1 MDVLSEVQLKAINIK
16 DGPAMII
23 AGPGSGK
30 TKVIASRITNLINN
44 HNIDPSN
51 ILAMTFTNKAAQEM
65 RERCMSLTDASNLN
79 IFTFHSLSAF
89 LLRRYGLKIGI
100 EQNFTI
106 FDDSDQL
113 RIIKKIFKDANKD
126 PKKLPFK
133 TSTLLN
139 EISYFKNENIH
150 HTKVKDLDKYEE
162 GGYAE
167 LISDF
172 YKRYETEL
180 ANSNALDF
188 DDLLLKTADLLKS
201 SDEIRDMLEN
211 KYRYLLVDEFQDTN
225 KLQLDISIKLAEK
238 NKNIFVVGDPD
249 QSIYSW
255 RNAEPKNLLDFQKY
269 FPEVEIIK
277 LDQNYRSTKSIIT
290 VADKLIS
297 NNIERFEREL
307 WTENI
312 RGNEAVLVTA
322 KNPKLEAEFVTR
334 EINYLIGN
342 GYSPEQIAVMYRV
355 NSQSRSME
363 DLLKEWN
370 ISYRLVGAVSFRER
384 REIKDLISYFSILI
398 NPNDE
403 ISLSRI
409 INTPRRAISD
419 KTFELLRSSYNKQ
432 DKYNG
437 MLNFI
442 LSRPW
447 NDGIKLTPR
456 AKKGLEGF
464 ADIASDLV
472 GKIKKLNPE
481 IMIQEILDKTKYLE
495 YLEDDPDFEN
505 RLRNI
510 EELRIKAREIGFEIE
525 DSYLKNLEFVQR
537 FALISSD
544 ESINNSENDG
554 EDEEKV
560 TLITLHQAKGL
571 EYSVVFIIGFE
582 QGLLPHA
589 RSLENESEME
599 EERRICYV
607 GITRAR
613 ERLYMTNCSQRFT
626 WNNSGKNMFS
636 QSQLPS
642 QFLSEIPNNLFKTA
656 EYSNSGEVIFVDRKF
671 NKNTF
676 KSKVKKKT
684 LNNNFNVSDVVI
696 HKVFGEG
703 VILNITK
710 ENEEE
715 EILIKF
721 EDSDKPKIILPA
733 FGSISKKN
741 EDSENEN
748 FDFLSGIDSGKSN
761 DDDFSEYFDD

>member
-1 MDVLSEVQLKAINIK
+1 MNEKLDVLSKVQLKAINIK
-16 DGPAMII
+16 EGPAMII

-30 TKVIASRITNLINN
+30 TKVIASRIATLINK
-44 HNIDPSN
+44 HDVDPSN
-51 ILAMTFTNKAAQEM
+51 ILAMTFTNKAADEM
-65 RERCMSLTDASNLN
+65 RERCESLTQCEKIN
-79 IFTFHSLSAF
+79 IFTFHSLSAL

-100 EQNFTI
+100 DQNFTI
-106 FDDSDQL
+106 FDDGDQL
-113 RIIKKIFKDANKD
+113 RVIKKVFKDANKD

-133 TSTLLN
+133 ASTLLN
-139 EISYFKNENIH
+139 KISNFKNKNIRYNEVS
-150 HTKVKDLDKYEE
+150 KLEDNDYS
-162 GGYAE
+162 E

-172 YKRYETEL
+172 YKRYEVEL
-180 ANSNALDF
+180 KNSNALDF
-188 DDLLLKTADLLKS
+188 DDLLVRTSDLLNS
-201 SDEIRDMLEN
+201 SSEIRDMLEDRY
-211 KYRYLLVDEFQDTN
+211 KYLLVDEFQDTN
-225 KLQLDISIKLAEK
+225 KIQMDISIKLSEK

-255 RNAEPKNLLDFQKY
+255 RNAEPRNLLDFQKF
-269 FPEVEIIK
+269 FPGVEIIK
-277 LDQNYRSTKSIIT
+277 LDQNYRSTKSIIS
-290 VADKLIS
+290 VADELIS
-297 NNIERFEREL
+297 HNDERFEREL

-312 RGNEAVLVTA
+312 QGNQAVLVTA

-370 ISYRLVGAVSFRER
+370 ISYRLIGAVSFRER
-384 REIKDLISYFSILI
+384 REIKDLLSYFSILI

-419 KTFELLRSSYNKQ
+419 KTFDLIRSAYGKQ
-432 DKYNG
+432 DKYSG
-437 MLNFI
+437 LLNFI
-442 LSRPW
+442 LSKPW
-447 NDGIKLTPR
+447 NENIKLTPR
-456 AKKGLEGF
+456 AEKGLEEF
-464 ADIASDLV
+464 ADIISNLI

-481 IMIQEILDKTKYLE
+481 IMIQEILDKSKYLK
-495 YLEDDPDFEN
+495 YLEDDPDFDN

-525 DSYLKNLEFVQR
+525 DPYFKNMEFVQR
-537 FALISSD
+537 FSLINND
-544 ESINNSENDG
+544 ESINNSDSGENK
-554 EDEEKV
+554 EKV

-589 RSLENESEME
+589 RSLENLSEME

-607 GITRAR
+607 GITRAK
-613 ERLYMTNCSQRFT
+613 ERIYLSNCSQRFT

-636 QSQLPS
+636 QTQLPS
-642 QFLSEIPNNLFKTA
+642 QFLSEIPANLFKTA
-656 EYSNSGEVIFVDRKF
+656 EYSNSGEIIFVERKFEKKIF
-671 NKNTF
+671 NKNNE
-676 KSKVKKKT
+676 KKI
-684 LNNNFNVSDVVI
+684 LDNNFNVSDVVV

-703 VILNITK
+703 VILNISK

-715 EILIKF
+715 LLIKF
-721 EDSDKPKIILPA
+721 EDYDKPKLILSA
-733 FGSISKKN
+733 FGSLSKKIEIDDQEFDYLN
-741 EDSENEN
+741 GLDVSNSE
-748 FDFLSGIDSGKSN
+748 
-761 DDDFSEYFDD
+761 DDFSEYFDD

>member
-1 MDVLSEVQLKAINIK
+1 MNEKLDVLSEVQLKAINIK
-16 DGPAMII
+16 EGPAMII

-30 TKVIASRITNLINN
+30 TKVIASRIATLINK
-44 HNIDPSN
+44 HNVDPSN
-51 ILAMTFTNKAAQEM
+51 ILAMTFTNKAADEM
-65 RERCMSLTDASNLN
+65 RERCESLTKCENIN

-100 EQNFTI
+100 DQNFTI
-106 FDDSDQL
+106 FDDGDQL
-113 RIIKKIFKDANKD
+113 RVIKKVFKDANKD

-133 TSTLLN
+133 ASTLLN
-139 EISYFKNENIH
+139 EISNFKNKNIRYHEVSNLEEN
-150 HTKVKDLDKYEE
+150 DYS
-162 GGYAE
+162 E

-172 YKRYETEL
+172 YKRYEVEL
-180 ANSNALDF
+180 KNSNALDF
-188 DDLLLKTADLLKS
+188 DDLLVRTSDLLNNS
-201 SDEIRDMLEN
+201 SEIRDMLEERY
-211 KYRYLLVDEFQDTN
+211 KYLLVDEFQDTN
-225 KLQLDISIKLAEK
+225 KIQMDISIKLSEK

-255 RNAEPKNLLDFQKY
+255 RNAEPRNLLDFQKF
-269 FPEVEIIK
+269 FPGVEIIK
-277 LDQNYRSTKSIIT
+277 LDQNYRSTKSIIS
-290 VADKLIS
+290 VADELIS
-297 NNIERFEREL
+297 HNDERFEREL

-312 RGNEAVLVTA
+312 QGNQAVLVTA

-370 ISYRLVGAVSFRER
+370 ISYRLIGAVSFRER
-384 REIKDLISYFSILI
+384 REIKDLLSYFSILI

-419 KTFELLRSSYNKQ
+419 KTFDLIRSAYGKQ
-432 DKYNG
+432 DKYSG
-437 MLNFI
+437 LLNFI
-442 LSRPW
+442 LSKPW
-447 NDGIKLTPR
+447 NENIKLTPR
-456 AKKGLEGF
+456 AVKGLEEF
-464 ADIASDLV
+464 TNIISDLI

-481 IMIQEILDKTKYLE
+481 IMIQEILDKSKYLK
-495 YLEDDPDFEN
+495 YLEDDPDFDN

-525 DSYLKNLEFVQR
+525 DPYFKNMEFVQR
-537 FALISSD
+537 FSLINND
-544 ESINNSENDG
+544 ESINNSDSG
-554 EDEEKV
+554 ADSEKV

-589 RSLENESEME
+589 RSLENLSEME

-607 GITRAR
+607 GITRAK
-613 ERLYMTNCSQRFT
+613 ERLYLSNCSQRFT

-636 QSQLPS
+636 QTQLPS
-642 QFLSEIPNNLFKTA
+642 QFLSEIPGNLFKTA
-656 EYSNSGEVIFVDRKF
+656 EYSNSGEIIFVDRKF
-671 NKNTF
+671 DKKILNKN
-676 KSKVKKKT
+676 KGKKI
-684 LNNNFNVSDVVI
+684 LNNNFNISDVVV

-703 VILNITK
+703 VILNISK

-715 EILIKF
+715 LLIKF
-721 EDSDKPKIILPA
+721 EDYDKPKLILSA
-733 FGSISKKN
+733 FGSLSKQIETN
-741 EDSENEN
+741 DQEFDYLNGLNDSN
-748 FDFLSGIDSGKSN
+748 S

>member
-1 MDVLSEVQLKAINIK
+1 MNEKLDVLSEVQLKAINIK
-16 DGPAMII
+16 EGPAMII

-30 TKVIASRITNLINN
+30 TKVIASRIATLINK
-44 HNIDPSN
+44 HDVDPSN
-51 ILAMTFTNKAAQEM
+51 ILAMTFTNKAADEM
-65 RERCMSLTDASNLN
+65 RERCESLTRCENIN

-100 EQNFTI
+100 DQNFTI
-106 FDDSDQL
+106 FDDGDQL
-113 RIIKKIFKDANKD
+113 RVIKKVFKDANKD

-133 TSTLLN
+133 ASTLLN
-139 EISYFKNENIH
+139 EISNFKNKNIRYHEVINLEENDH
-150 HTKVKDLDKYEE
+150 S
-162 GGYAE
+162 E

-172 YKRYETEL
+172 YKRYEVEL
-180 ANSNALDF
+180 KNSNALDF
-188 DDLLLKTADLLKS
+188 DDLLVRTSDLLNNS
-201 SDEIRDMLEN
+201 SEIRDMLEERY
-211 KYRYLLVDEFQDTN
+211 KYLLVDEFQDTN
-225 KLQLDISIKLAEK
+225 KIQMDISIKLSEK

-255 RNAEPKNLLDFQKY
+255 RNAEPRNLLDFQKF
-269 FPEVEIIK
+269 FPGVEIIK
-277 LDQNYRSTKSIIT
+277 LDQNYRSTKSIIS
-290 VADKLIS
+290 VADELIS
-297 NNIERFEREL
+297 HNDERFEREL

-312 RGNEAVLVTA
+312 QGNQAVLVTA

-370 ISYRLVGAVSFRER
+370 ISYRLIGAVSFRER
-384 REIKDLISYFSILI
+384 REIKDLLSYFSILI

-419 KTFELLRSSYNKQ
+419 KTFDLIRSAYGKQ
-432 DKYNG
+432 DKYSG
-437 MLNFI
+437 LLNFI
-442 LSRPW
+442 LSKPW
-447 NDGIKLTPR
+447 NENIKLTPR
-456 AKKGLEGF
+456 AVKGLEEF
-464 ADIASDLV
+464 TNIISDLI

-481 IMIQEILDKTKYLE
+481 IMIQEILDRSKYLK
-495 YLEDDPDFEN
+495 YLEDDPDFDN

-525 DSYLKNLEFVQR
+525 EPYFKNMEFVQR
-537 FALISSD
+537 FSLINND
-544 ESINNSENDG
+544 ESINNSDSG
-554 EDEEKV
+554 ADSEKV

-589 RSLENESEME
+589 RSLENLSEME

-607 GITRAR
+607 GITRAK
-613 ERLYMTNCSQRFT
+613 ERLYLSNCSQRFT

-636 QSQLPS
+636 QTQLPS
-642 QFLSEIPNNLFKTA
+642 QFLSEIPGNLFKTA
-656 EYSNSGEVIFVDRKF
+656 EYSNSGEIIFVDRKF
-671 NKNTF
+671 DKKILNKN
-676 KSKVKKKT
+676 KGKKI
-684 LNNNFNVSDVVI
+684 LNNNFNISDVVV

-703 VILNITK
+703 VILNISK

-715 EILIKF
+715 LLIKF
-721 EDSDKPKIILPA
+721 EDYDKPKLILSA
-733 FGSISKKN
+733 FGSLSKQIETN
-741 EDSENEN
+741 DQEFDYLNGLNDSN
-748 FDFLSGIDSGKSN
+748 S

>member
-1 MDVLSEVQLKAINIK
+1 MNEKLDVLSEVQLKAINIK
-16 DGPAMII
+16 EGPAMII

-30 TKVIASRITNLINN
+30 TKVIASRIATLINK
-44 HNIDPSN
+44 HDVDPSN
-51 ILAMTFTNKAAQEM
+51 ILAMTFTNKAADEM
-65 RERCMSLTDASNLN
+65 RERCESLTKCENIN

-100 EQNFTI
+100 DQNFTI
-106 FDDSDQL
+106 FDDGDQL
-113 RIIKKIFKDANKD
+113 RVIKKVFKDANKD

-133 TSTLLN
+133 ASTLLN
-139 EISYFKNENIH
+139 EISNFKNKNIRYHEVINLEENDH
-150 HTKVKDLDKYEE
+150 S
-162 GGYAE
+162 E

-172 YKRYETEL
+172 YKRYEVEL
-180 ANSNALDF
+180 KNSNALDF
-188 DDLLLKTADLLKS
+188 DDLLVRTSDLLNNS
-201 SDEIRDMLEN
+201 SEIRDMLEERY
-211 KYRYLLVDEFQDTN
+211 KYLLVDEFQDTN
-225 KLQLDISIKLAEK
+225 KIQMDISIKLSEK

-255 RNAEPKNLLDFQKY
+255 RNAEPRNLLDFQKY

-277 LDQNYRSTKSIIT
+277 LDQNYRSTKSIIS
-290 VADKLIS
+290 VADELIS
-297 NNIERFEREL
+297 HNDERFEREL

-312 RGNEAVLVTA
+312 QGNQAVLVTA

-370 ISYRLVGAVSFRER
+370 ISYRLIGAVSFRER
-384 REIKDLISYFSILI
+384 REIKDLLSYFSILI

-419 KTFELLRSSYNKQ
+419 KTFDQIRSAYSKQ
-432 DKYNG
+432 DKYSG
-437 MLNFI
+437 LLNFI
-442 LSRPW
+442 LSKPW
-447 NDGIKLTPR
+447 NENIKLTPR
-456 AKKGLEGF
+456 ATKGLEDF
-464 ADIASDLV
+464 ANIISDLI
-472 GKIKKLNPE
+472 GKIKTLNPE
-481 IMIQEILDKTKYLE
+481 IMVQEILDKSKYLK
-495 YLEDDPDFEN
+495 YLEDDPDFDN

-525 DSYLKNLEFVQR
+525 DPFYKNLEFVQR
-537 FALISSD
+537 FSLINND
-544 ESINNSENDG
+544 ESINNSDSG
-554 EDEEKV
+554 IDKEKV

-589 RSLENESEME
+589 RSLENLKEME

-607 GITRAR
+607 GITRAK
-613 ERLYMTNCSQRFT
+613 ERLYLSNCSQRFT

-636 QSQLPS
+636 QTQLPS
-642 QFLSEIPNNLFKTA
+642 QFLSEIPGDLFKTA
-656 EYSNSGEVIFVDRKF
+656 EYSNSGEIIFVERKF
-671 NKNTF
+671 DKKVLNKTKN
-676 KSKVKKKT
+676 KKV
-684 LNNNFNVSDVVI
+684 LGNNFNISDVVI

-703 VILNITK
+703 VILNISK

-715 EILIKF
+715 LLIKF
-721 EDSDKPKIILPA
+721 ENHDKPKLILSA
-733 FGSISKKN
+733 FGSLSKKI
-741 EDSENEN
+741 ESSDQD
-748 FDFLSGIDSGKSN
+748 FDYLNGLNNSN
-761 DDDFSEYFDD
+761 SDDDFSEYFND

>member
-1 MDVLSEVQLKAINIK
+1 MNEKLDVLSEVQLKAINIK
-16 DGPAMII
+16 EGPAMII

-30 TKVIASRITNLINN
+30 TKVIASRIATLINK
-44 HNIDPSN
+44 HNVDPSN
-51 ILAMTFTNKAAQEM
+51 ILAMTFTNKAADEM
-65 RERCMSLTDASNLN
+65 RERCESLTKCENIN

-100 EQNFTI
+100 DQNFTI
-106 FDDSDQL
+106 FDDGDQL
-113 RIIKKIFKDANKD
+113 RVIKKVFKDANKD

-133 TSTLLN
+133 ASTLLN
-139 EISYFKNENIH
+139 EISNFKNKNIRYHEVSNLEEN
-150 HTKVKDLDKYEE
+150 DYS
-162 GGYAE
+162 E

-172 YKRYETEL
+172 YKRYEVEL
-180 ANSNALDF
+180 KNSNALDF
-188 DDLLLKTADLLKS
+188 DDLLVRTSDLLNNS
-201 SDEIRDMLEN
+201 SEIRDMLEERY
-211 KYRYLLVDEFQDTN
+211 KYLLVDEFQDTN
-225 KLQLDISIKLAEK
+225 KIQMDISIKLSEK

-255 RNAEPKNLLDFQKY
+255 RNAEPRNLLDFQKF
-269 FPEVEIIK
+269 FPGVEIIK
-277 LDQNYRSTKSIIT
+277 LDQNYRSTKSIIS
-290 VADKLIS
+290 VADELIS
-297 NNIERFEREL
+297 HNDERFEREL

-312 RGNEAVLVTA
+312 QGNQAVLVTA

-370 ISYRLVGAVSFRER
+370 ISYRLIGAVSFRER
-384 REIKDLISYFSILI
+384 REIKDLLSYFSILI

-419 KTFELLRSSYNKQ
+419 KTFDLIRSAYGKQ
-432 DKYNG
+432 DKYSG
-437 MLNFI
+437 LLNFI
-442 LSRPW
+442 LSKPW
-447 NDGIKLTPR
+447 NENIKLTPR
-456 AKKGLEGF
+456 AVKGLEEF
-464 ADIASDLV
+464 TNIISDLI

-481 IMIQEILDKTKYLE
+481 IMIQEILDKSKYLK
-495 YLEDDPDFEN
+495 YLEDDPDFDN

-525 DSYLKNLEFVQR
+525 DPYFKNMEFVQR
-537 FALISSD
+537 FSLINND
-544 ESINNSENDG
+544 ESINNSDSG
-554 EDEEKV
+554 ADSEKV

-589 RSLENESEME
+589 RSLENLSEME

-607 GITRAR
+607 GITRAK
-613 ERLYMTNCSQRFT
+613 ERLYLSNCSQRFT

-636 QSQLPS
+636 QTQLPS
-642 QFLSEIPNNLFKTA
+642 QFLSEIPGNLFKTA
-656 EYSNSGEVIFVDRKF
+656 EYSNSGEIIFVDRKF
-671 NKNTF
+671 DKKILNKN
-676 KSKVKKKT
+676 KDKKI
-684 LNNNFNVSDVVI
+684 LNNNFNVSDVVV

-703 VILNITK
+703 VILNISK

-715 EILIKF
+715 LLIKF
-721 EDSDKPKIILPA
+721 EDYDKPKLILSA
-733 FGSISKKN
+733 FGSLSKQIETN
-741 EDSENEN
+741 DQEFDYLNGLNDSN
-748 FDFLSGIDSGKSN
+748 S

>member
-1 MDVLSEVQLKAINIK
+1 MNEKLDVLSEVQLKAINIK
-16 DGPAMII
+16 EGPAMII

-30 TKVIASRITNLINN
+30 TKVIASRIATLINK
-44 HNIDPSN
+44 HNVDPSN
-51 ILAMTFTNKAAQEM
+51 ILAMTFTNKAADEM
-65 RERCMSLTDASNLN
+65 RERCESLTKCENIN

-100 EQNFTI
+100 DQNFTI
-106 FDDSDQL
+106 FDDGDQL
-113 RIIKKIFKDANKD
+113 RVIKKVFKDANKD

-133 TSTLLN
+133 ASTLLN
-139 EISYFKNENIH
+139 EISNFKNKNIRYHEVSNLEEN
-150 HTKVKDLDKYEE
+150 DYS
-162 GGYAE
+162 E

-172 YKRYETEL
+172 YKRYEVEL
-180 ANSNALDF
+180 KNSNALDF
-188 DDLLLKTADLLKS
+188 DDLLVRTSDLLNNS
-201 SDEIRDMLEN
+201 SEIRDMLEERY
-211 KYRYLLVDEFQDTN
+211 KYLLVDEFQDTN
-225 KLQLDISIKLAEK
+225 KIQMDISIKLSEK

-255 RNAEPKNLLDFQKY
+255 RNAEPRNLLDFQKF
-269 FPEVEIIK
+269 FPGVEIIK
-277 LDQNYRSTKSIIT
+277 LDQNYRSTKSIISL
-290 VADKLIS
+290 ADKLIS
-297 NNIERFEREL
+297 HNDERFEREL

-312 RGNEAVLVTA
+312 QGNQAVLVTA

-370 ISYRLVGAVSFRER
+370 ISYRLIGAVSFRER
-384 REIKDLISYFSILI
+384 REIKDLLSYFSILI

-419 KTFELLRSSYNKQ
+419 KTFDLIRSAYGKQ
-432 DKYNG
+432 DKYSG
-437 MLNFI
+437 LLNFI
-442 LSRPW
+442 LSKPW
-447 NDGIKLTPR
+447 NENIKLTPR
-456 AKKGLEGF
+456 AVKGLEEF
-464 ADIASDLV
+464 TNIISDLI

-481 IMIQEILDKTKYLE
+481 IMIQEILDKSKYLK
-495 YLEDDPDFEN
+495 YLEDDPDFDN

-525 DSYLKNLEFVQR
+525 DPYFKNMEFVQR
-537 FALISSD
+537 FSLINND
-544 ESINNSENDG
+544 ESINNSDSG
-554 EDEEKV
+554 ADSEKV

-589 RSLENESEME
+589 RSLENLSEME

-607 GITRAR
+607 GITRAK
-613 ERLYMTNCSQRFT
+613 ERLYLSNCSQRFT

-636 QSQLPS
+636 QTQLPS
-642 QFLSEIPNNLFKTA
+642 QFLSEIPGNLFKTA
-656 EYSNSGEVIFVDRKF
+656 EYSNSGEIIFVDRKF
-671 NKNTF
+671 DKKILNKN
-676 KSKVKKKT
+676 KDKKI
-684 LNNNFNVSDVVI
+684 LNNNFNVSDVVV

-703 VILNITK
+703 VILNISK

-715 EILIKF
+715 LLIKF
-721 EDSDKPKIILPA
+721 EDYDKPKLILSA
-733 FGSISKKN
+733 FGSLSKQIETN
-741 EDSENEN
+741 DQEFDYLNGLNDSN
-748 FDFLSGIDSGKSN
+748 S

>member
-1 MDVLSEVQLKAINIK
+1 MNEKLDVLSKVQLKAINIK
-16 DGPAMII
+16 EGPAMII

-30 TKVIASRITNLINN
+30 TKVIASRIATLINK
-44 HNIDPSN
+44 HDVDPSN
-51 ILAMTFTNKAAQEM
+51 ILAMTFTNKAADEM
-65 RERCMSLTDASNLN
+65 RERCESLTKCENIN

-100 EQNFTI
+100 DQNFTI
-106 FDDSDQL
+106 FDDGDQL
-113 RIIKKIFKDANKD
+113 RVIKKVFKDANKD

-133 TSTLLN
+133 ASTLLN
-139 EISYFKNENIH
+139 EISNFKNKNIRYHEVSNLEEN
-150 HTKVKDLDKYEE
+150 DYS
-162 GGYAE
+162 E

-172 YKRYETEL
+172 YKRYEVEL
-180 ANSNALDF
+180 KNSNALDF
-188 DDLLLKTADLLKS
+188 DDLLVRTSDLLNNS
-201 SDEIRDMLEN
+201 SEIRDMLEERY
-211 KYRYLLVDEFQDTN
+211 KYLLVDEFQDTN
-225 KLQLDISIKLAEK
+225 KIQMDISIKLSEK

-255 RNAEPKNLLDFQKY
+255 RNAEPRNLLDFQKF
-269 FPEVEIIK
+269 FPGVEIIK
-277 LDQNYRSTKSIIT
+277 LDQNYRSTKSIIS
-290 VADKLIS
+290 VADELIS
-297 NNIERFEREL
+297 HNDERFEREL

-312 RGNEAVLVTA
+312 QGNQAVLVTA

-370 ISYRLVGAVSFRER
+370 ISYRLIGAVSFRER
-384 REIKDLISYFSILI
+384 REIKDLLSYFSILI

-419 KTFELLRSSYNKQ
+419 KTFDLIRSAYGKQ
-432 DKYNG
+432 DKYSG
-437 MLNFI
+437 LLNFI
-442 LSRPW
+442 LSKPW
-447 NDGIKLTPR
+447 NENIKLTPR
-456 AKKGLEGF
+456 AVKGLEEF
-464 ADIASDLV
+464 TNIISDLI

-481 IMIQEILDKTKYLE
+481 IMIQEILDKSKYLK
-495 YLEDDPDFEN
+495 YLEDDPDFDN

-525 DSYLKNLEFVQR
+525 DPYFKNMEFVQR
-537 FALISSD
+537 FSLINND
-544 ESINNSENDG
+544 ESINNSDSG
-554 EDEEKV
+554 ADSEKV

-589 RSLENESEME
+589 RSLENLSEME

-607 GITRAR
+607 GITRAK
-613 ERLYMTNCSQRFT
+613 ERLYLSNCSQRFT

-636 QSQLPS
+636 QTQLPS
-642 QFLSEIPNNLFKTA
+642 QFLSEIPGNLFKTA
-656 EYSNSGEVIFVDRKF
+656 EYSNSGEIIFVDRKF
-671 NKNTF
+671 DKKILNKN
-676 KSKVKKKT
+676 KDKKI
-684 LNNNFNVSDVVI
+684 LNNNFNVSDVVV

-703 VILNITK
+703 VILNISK

-715 EILIKF
+715 LLIKF
-721 EDSDKPKIILPA
+721 EDYDKPKLILSA
-733 FGSISKKN
+733 FGSLSKQIETN
-741 EDSENEN
+741 DQEFDYLNGLNDSN
-748 FDFLSGIDSGKSN
+748 S

>member
-1 MDVLSEVQLKAINIK
+1 MNEKLDVLSEVQLKAINIK
-16 DGPAMII
+16 EGPAMII

-30 TKVIASRITNLINN
+30 TKVIASRIATLINK
-44 HNIDPSN
+44 HNVDPSN
-51 ILAMTFTNKAAQEM
+51 ILAMTFTNKAADEM
-65 RERCMSLTDASNLN
+65 RERCESLTKCENIN

-100 EQNFTI
+100 DQNFTI
-106 FDDSDQL
+106 FDDGDQL
-113 RIIKKIFKDANKD
+113 RVIKKVFKDANKD

-133 TSTLLN
+133 ASTLLN
-139 EISYFKNENIH
+139 EISNFKNKNIRYHEVSNLEEN
-150 HTKVKDLDKYEE
+150 DYS
-162 GGYAE
+162 E

-172 YKRYETEL
+172 YKRYEVEL
-180 ANSNALDF
+180 KNSNALDF
-188 DDLLLKTADLLKS
+188 DDLLVRTSDLLNNS
-201 SDEIRDMLEN
+201 SEIRDMLEERY
-211 KYRYLLVDEFQDTN
+211 KYLLVDEFQDTN
-225 KLQLDISIKLAEK
+225 KIQMDISIKLSEK

-255 RNAEPKNLLDFQKY
+255 RNAEPRNLLDFQKF
-269 FPEVEIIK
+269 FPGVEIIK
-277 LDQNYRSTKSIIT
+277 LDQNYRSTKSIIS
-290 VADKLIS
+290 VADELIS
-297 NNIERFEREL
+297 HNDERFEREL

-312 RGNEAVLVTA
+312 QGNQAVLVTA

-370 ISYRLVGAVSFRER
+370 ISYRLIGAVSFRER
-384 REIKDLISYFSILI
+384 REIKDLLSYFSILI

-419 KTFELLRSSYNKQ
+419 KTFDLIRSAYGKQ
-432 DKYNG
+432 DKYSG
-437 MLNFI
+437 LLNFI
-442 LSRPW
+442 LSKPW
-447 NDGIKLTPR
+447 NENIKLTPR
-456 AKKGLEGF
+456 AVKGLEEF
-464 ADIASDLV
+464 TNIISDLI

-481 IMIQEILDKTKYLE
+481 IMIQEILDKSKYLN
-495 YLEDDPDFEN
+495 YLEDDPDFDN

-525 DSYLKNLEFVQR
+525 DPFFKNMEFVQR
-537 FALISSD
+537 FSLINND
-544 ESINNSENDG
+544 ESINNSDSG
-554 EDEEKV
+554 ADSEKV

-589 RSLENESEME
+589 RSLENLSEME

-607 GITRAR
+607 GITRAK
-613 ERLYMTNCSQRFT
+613 ERLYLSNCSQRFT

-636 QSQLPS
+636 QTQLPS
-642 QFLSEIPNNLFKTA
+642 QFLSEIPGNLFKTA
-656 EYSNSGEVIFVDRKF
+656 EYSNSGEIIFVDRKF
-671 NKNTF
+671 DKKILNKN
-676 KSKVKKKT
+676 KDKKI
-684 LNNNFNVSDVVI
+684 LNNNFNVSDVVV

-703 VILNITK
+703 VILNISK

-715 EILIKF
+715 LLIKF
-721 EDSDKPKIILPA
+721 EDYDKPKLILSA
-733 FGSISKKN
+733 FGSLSKQIETN
-741 EDSENEN
+741 DQEFDYLNGFNDSN
-748 FDFLSGIDSGKSN
+748 S

>member
-1 MDVLSEVQLKAINIK
+1 MNEKLDVLSEVQLKAINIK
-16 DGPAMII
+16 EGPAMII

-30 TKVIASRITNLINN
+30 TKVIASRIATLINK
-44 HNIDPSN
+44 HDVDPSN
-51 ILAMTFTNKAAQEM
+51 ILAMTFTNKAADEM
-65 RERCMSLTDASNLN
+65 RERCESLTKCENIN

-100 EQNFTI
+100 DQNFTI
-106 FDDSDQL
+106 FDDGDQL
-113 RIIKKIFKDANKD
+113 RVIKKVFKDANKD

-133 TSTLLN
+133 ASTLLN
-139 EISYFKNENIH
+139 EISNFKNKNIRYHEVSNLEEN
-150 HTKVKDLDKYEE
+150 DYS
-162 GGYAE
+162 E

-172 YKRYETEL
+172 YKRYEVEL
-180 ANSNALDF
+180 KNSNALDF
-188 DDLLLKTADLLKS
+188 DDLLVRTSDLLNNS
-201 SDEIRDMLEN
+201 SEIRDMLEERY
-211 KYRYLLVDEFQDTN
+211 KYLLVDEFQDTN
-225 KLQLDISIKLAEK
+225 KIQMDISIKLSEK

-255 RNAEPKNLLDFQKY
+255 RNAEPRNLLDFQKF
-269 FPEVEIIK
+269 FPGVEIIK
-277 LDQNYRSTKSIIT
+277 LDQNYRSTKSIIS
-290 VADKLIS
+290 VADELIS
-297 NNIERFEREL
+297 HNDERFEREL

-312 RGNEAVLVTA
+312 QGNQAVLVTA

-370 ISYRLVGAVSFRER
+370 ISYRLIGAVSFRER
-384 REIKDLISYFSILI
+384 REIKDLLSYFSILI

-419 KTFELLRSSYNKQ
+419 KTFDLIRSAYGKQ
-432 DKYNG
+432 DKYSG
-437 MLNFI
+437 LLNFI
-442 LSRPW
+442 LSKPW
-447 NDGIKLTPR
+447 NENIKLTPR
-456 AKKGLEGF
+456 AVKGLEEF
-464 ADIASDLV
+464 TNIISDLI

-481 IMIQEILDKTKYLE
+481 IMIQEILDKSKYLK
-495 YLEDDPDFEN
+495 YLEDDPDFDN

-525 DSYLKNLEFVQR
+525 DPYFKNMEFVQR
-537 FALISSD
+537 FSLINND
-544 ESINNSENDG
+544 ESINNSDSG
-554 EDEEKV
+554 ADSEKI

-589 RSLENESEME
+589 RSLENLSEME

-607 GITRAR
+607 GITRAK
-613 ERLYMTNCSQRFT
+613 ERLYLSNCSQRFT

-636 QSQLPS
+636 QTQLPS
-642 QFLSEIPNNLFKTA
+642 QFLSEIPGNLFKTA
-656 EYSNSGEVIFVDRKF
+656 EYSNSGEIIFVDRKF
-671 NKNTF
+671 DKKILNKN
-676 KSKVKKKT
+676 KDKKI
-684 LNNNFNVSDVVI
+684 LNNNFNVSDVVV

-703 VILNITK
+703 VILNISK

-715 EILIKF
+715 LLIKF
-721 EDSDKPKIILPA
+721 EDYDKPKLILSA
-733 FGSISKKN
+733 FGSLSKQIETN
-741 EDSENEN
+741 DQEFDYLNGLNDSN
-748 FDFLSGIDSGKSN
+748 S

>member
-1 MDVLSEVQLKAINIK
+1 MNEKLDVLSEVQLKAINIK
-16 DGPAMII
+16 EGPAMII

-30 TKVIASRITNLINN
+30 TKVIASRIATLINK
-44 HNIDPSN
+44 HDVDPSN
-51 ILAMTFTNKAAQEM
+51 ILAMTFTNKAADEM
-65 RERCMSLTDASNLN
+65 RERCESLTKCENIN

-100 EQNFTI
+100 DQNFTI
-106 FDDSDQL
+106 FDDGDQL
-113 RIIKKIFKDANKD
+113 RVIKKVFKDANKD

-133 TSTLLN
+133 ASTLLN
-139 EISYFKNENIH
+139 EISNFKNKNIRYHEVINLEENDH
-150 HTKVKDLDKYEE
+150 S
-162 GGYAE
+162 E

-172 YKRYETEL
+172 YKRYEVEL
-180 ANSNALDF
+180 KNSNALDF
-188 DDLLLKTADLLKS
+188 DDLLVRTSDLLNNS
-201 SDEIRDMLEN
+201 SEIRDMLEERY
-211 KYRYLLVDEFQDTN
+211 KYLLVDEFQDTN
-225 KLQLDISIKLAEK
+225 KIQMDISIKLSEK

-255 RNAEPKNLLDFQKY
+255 RNAEPRNLLDFQKF
-269 FPEVEIIK
+269 FPGVEIIK
-277 LDQNYRSTKSIIT
+277 LDQNYRSTKSIIS
-290 VADKLIS
+290 VADELIS
-297 NNIERFEREL
+297 HNDERFEREL

-312 RGNEAVLVTA
+312 QGNQAVLVTA

-370 ISYRLVGAVSFRER
+370 ISYRLIGAVSFRER
-384 REIKDLISYFSILI
+384 REIKDLLSYFSILI

-419 KTFELLRSSYNKQ
+419 KTFDLIRSAYGKQ
-432 DKYNG
+432 DKYSG
-437 MLNFI
+437 LLNFI
-442 LSRPW
+442 LSKPW
-447 NDGIKLTPR
+447 NENIKLTPR
-456 AKKGLEGF
+456 AVKGLEEF
-464 ADIASDLV
+464 TNIISDLI

-481 IMIQEILDKTKYLE
+481 IMIQEILDKSKYLK
-495 YLEDDPDFEN
+495 YLEDDPDFDN

-525 DSYLKNLEFVQR
+525 DPYFKNMEFVQR
-537 FALISSD
+537 FSLINND
-544 ESINNSENDG
+544 ESINNSDSG
-554 EDEEKV
+554 ADSEKV

-589 RSLENESEME
+589 RSLENLSEME

-607 GITRAR
+607 GITRAK
-613 ERLYMTNCSQRFT
+613 ERLYLSNCSQRFT

-636 QSQLPS
+636 QTQLPS
-642 QFLSEIPNNLFKTA
+642 QFLSEIPGNLFKTA
-656 EYSNSGEVIFVDRKF
+656 EYSNSGEIIFVDRKF
-671 NKNTF
+671 DKKILNKN
-676 KSKVKKKT
+676 KDKKI
-684 LNNNFNVSDVVI
+684 LNNNFNVSDVVV

-703 VILNITK
+703 VILNISK

-715 EILIKF
+715 LLIKF
-721 EDSDKPKIILPA
+721 EDYDKPKLILSA
-733 FGSISKKN
+733 FGSLSKQIETN
-741 EDSENEN
+741 DQDFDYLNGLNDSN
-748 FDFLSGIDSGKSN
+748 S

>member
-1 MDVLSEVQLKAINIK
+1 MNEKLDVLSEVQLKAINIK
-16 DGPAMII
+16 EGPAMII

-30 TKVIASRITNLINN
+30 TKVIASRIATLINK
-44 HNIDPSN
+44 HNVDPSN
-51 ILAMTFTNKAAQEM
+51 ILAMTFTNKAADEM
-65 RERCMSLTDASNLN
+65 RERCESLTKCENIN

-100 EQNFTI
+100 DQNFTI
-106 FDDSDQL
+106 FDDGDQL
-113 RIIKKIFKDANKD
+113 RVIKKVFKDANKD

-133 TSTLLN
+133 ASTLLN
-139 EISYFKNENIH
+139 EISNFKNKNIRYHEVSNLEEN
-150 HTKVKDLDKYEE
+150 DYS
-162 GGYAE
+162 E

-172 YKRYETEL
+172 YKRYEVEL
-180 ANSNALDF
+180 KNSNALDF
-188 DDLLLKTADLLKS
+188 DDLLVRTSDLLNNS
-201 SDEIRDMLEN
+201 SEIRDMLEERY
-211 KYRYLLVDEFQDTN
+211 KYLLVDEFQDTN
-225 KLQLDISIKLAEK
+225 KIQMDISIKLSEK

-255 RNAEPKNLLDFQKY
+255 RNAEPRNLLDFQKF
-269 FPEVEIIK
+269 FPGVEIIK
-277 LDQNYRSTKSIIT
+277 LDQNYRSTKSIIS
-290 VADKLIS
+290 VADELIS
-297 NNIERFEREL
+297 HNDERFEREL

-312 RGNEAVLVTA
+312 QGNQVVLVTA

-370 ISYRLVGAVSFRER
+370 ISYRLIGAVSFRER
-384 REIKDLISYFSILI
+384 REIKDLLSYFSILI

-419 KTFELLRSSYNKQ
+419 KTFDLIRSAYGKQ
-432 DKYNG
+432 DKYSG
-437 MLNFI
+437 LLNFI
-442 LSRPW
+442 LSKPW
-447 NDGIKLTPR
+447 NENIKLTPR
-456 AKKGLEGF
+456 AVKGLEEF
-464 ADIASDLV
+464 TNIISDLI

-481 IMIQEILDKTKYLE
+481 IMIQEILDKSKYLN
-495 YLEDDPDFEN
+495 YLEDDPDFDN

-510 EELRIKAREIGFEIE
+510 EELRIKAREIGFEI
-525 DSYLKNLEFVQR
+525 DDPFFKNMEFVQR
-537 FALISSD
+537 FSLINND
-544 ESINNSENDG
+544 ESINNSDSG
-554 EDEEKV
+554 ADSEKV

-589 RSLENESEME
+589 RSLENLSEME

-607 GITRAR
+607 GITRAK
-613 ERLYMTNCSQRFT
+613 ERLYLSNCSQRFT

-636 QSQLPS
+636 QTQLPS
-642 QFLSEIPNNLFKTA
+642 QFLSEIPGNLFKTA
-656 EYSNSGEVIFVDRKF
+656 EYSNSGEIIFVDRKF
-671 NKNTF
+671 DKKILNKN
-676 KSKVKKKT
+676 KGKKI
-684 LNNNFNVSDVVI
+684 LNNNFNISDVVV

-703 VILNITK
+703 VILNISK

-715 EILIKF
+715 LLIKF
-721 EDSDKPKIILPA
+721 EDYDKPKLILSA
-733 FGSISKKN
+733 FGSLSKQIETN
-741 EDSENEN
+741 NQEFDYLNGLNDSN
-748 FDFLSGIDSGKSN
+748 S

>member
-1 MDVLSEVQLKAINIK
+1 MNEKLDVLSEVQLKAINIK
-16 DGPAMII
+16 EGPAMII

-30 TKVIASRITNLINN
+30 TKVIASRIATLINK
-44 HNIDPSN
+44 HNVDPSN
-51 ILAMTFTNKAAQEM
+51 ILAMTFTNKAADEM
-65 RERCMSLTDASNLN
+65 RERCESLTKCENIN

-100 EQNFTI
+100 DQNFTI
-106 FDDSDQL
+106 FDDGDQL
-113 RIIKKIFKDANKD
+113 RVIKKVFKDANKD

-133 TSTLLN
+133 ASTLLN
-139 EISYFKNENIH
+139 EISNFKNKNIRYHEVSNLEEN
-150 HTKVKDLDKYEE
+150 DYS
-162 GGYAE
+162 E

-172 YKRYETEL
+172 YKRYEVEL
-180 ANSNALDF
+180 KNSNALDF
-188 DDLLLKTADLLKS
+188 DDLLVRTSDLLNNS
-201 SDEIRDMLEN
+201 SEIRDMLEERY
-211 KYRYLLVDEFQDTN
+211 KYLLVDEFQDTN
-225 KLQLDISIKLAEK
+225 KIQMDISIKLSEK

-255 RNAEPKNLLDFQKY
+255 RNAEPRNLLDFQKF
-269 FPEVEIIK
+269 FPGVEIIK
-277 LDQNYRSTKSIIT
+277 LDQNYRSTKSIISL
-290 VADKLIS
+290 ADKLIS
-297 NNIERFEREL
+297 HNDERFEREL

-312 RGNEAVLVTA
+312 QGNQAVLVTA

-370 ISYRLVGAVSFRER
+370 ISYRLIGAVSFRER
-384 REIKDLISYFSILI
+384 REIKDLLSYFSILI

-419 KTFELLRSSYNKQ
+419 KTFDLIRSAYGKQ
-432 DKYNG
+432 DKYSG
-437 MLNFI
+437 LLNFI
-442 LSRPW
+442 LSKPW
-447 NDGIKLTPR
+447 NENIKLTPR
-456 AKKGLEGF
+456 AVKGLEEF
-464 ADIASDLV
+464 TNIISDLI

-481 IMIQEILDKTKYLE
+481 IMIQEILDKSKYLK
-495 YLEDDPDFEN
+495 YLEDDPDFDN

-525 DSYLKNLEFVQR
+525 DPYFKNMEFVQR
-537 FALISSD
+537 FSLINND
-544 ESINNSENDG
+544 ESINNSDSG
-554 EDEEKV
+554 ADSEKI

-589 RSLENESEME
+589 RSLENLSEME

-607 GITRAR
+607 GITRAK
-613 ERLYMTNCSQRFT
+613 ERLYLSNCSQRFT

-636 QSQLPS
+636 QTQLPS
-642 QFLSEIPNNLFKTA
+642 QFLSEIPGNLFKTA
-656 EYSNSGEVIFVDRKF
+656 EYSNSGEIIFVDRKF
-671 NKNTF
+671 DKKILNKN
-676 KSKVKKKT
+676 KDKKI
-684 LNNNFNVSDVVI
+684 LNNNFNVSDVVV

-703 VILNITK
+703 VILNISK

-715 EILIKF
+715 LLIKF
-721 EDSDKPKIILPA
+721 EDYDKPKLILSA
-733 FGSISKKN
+733 FGSLTKQIETN
-741 EDSENEN
+741 DQEFDYLNGLNDSN
-748 FDFLSGIDSGKSN
+748 S